1 MQALLEFAPLAAF
14 LAAYYWAGFY
24 VATAVLM
31 VGMAL
36 LLAVDLLRTRRIPLL
51 HGASAALVFAFG
63 TATLVLHDQR
73 FLEWKP
79 TVFFWALAVA
89 FLASG
94 WIGAKPLAQ
103 RLLEAALGSP
113 GNLGRAL
120 WWRVNLAWV
129 AFYLVLGGLNLYVAR
144 NASERTWV
152 EFKVFG
158 LTLATLAFVIA
169 QAVWLARQPATP
181 VPAAESSGEP

>member
-14 LAAYYWAGFY
+14 LAAYYVAGFY

-36 LLAVDLLRTRRIPLL
+36 LLGVDLLRTRRIPMM

-63 TATLVLHDQR
+63 TATLVLHDRR
-73 FLEWKP
+73 FIEWKP
-79 TVFFWALAVA
+79 TVFFWALAAA

-103 RLLEAALGSP
+103 RLLEAALGAT
-113 GNLGRAL
+113 GRIGRPL
-120 WWRVNLAWV
+120 WLRLNLAWV
-129 AFYLVLGGLNLYVAR
+129 AFYLALGGVNLYVAW

-158 LTLATLAFVIA
+158 LTLATLVFVIV
-169 QAVWLARQPATP
+169 QALWLARQPAARL
-181 VPAAESSGEP
+181 AASETSAEP